1 MDEIVAFLVEETP
14 VGPGLLD
21 VLLVPVTGATGVE
34 LAVPGKESV
43 PVRGRLE

>member
-1 MDEIVAFLVEETP
+1 MVEIVPFLVEEAP

-21 VLLVPVTGATGVE
+21 VLLMPVTGAMGVE
-34 LAVPGKESV
+34 LPVPGKESV